1 MLIPSFSQWSSI
13 CRAIQYIT
21 RERRLFVSS
30 NQSSAFA
37 PDVSILFPLQ
47 LEVGTIVVIVF
58 DGIGNDHYYGWS
70 QFLVL
75 PTVFAPNSTSIV
87 FRSLCLC
94 LPIHRMA
101 VYARLCALLFSP
113 NHPKSRSIVDL
124 FRSSDLTWFSAPQGR
139 LIESAKT
146 SPSVRRT
153 DTSLQKHGSDIM
165 GTPSR
170 TESPW
175 T

>member
-1 MLIPSFSQWSSI
+1 MFGQFGSKKNPCNMRFMHYHSMHYDNFY
-13 CRAIQYIT
+13 C
-21 RERRLFVSS
+21 
-30 NQSSAFA
+30 
-37 PDVSILFPLQ
+37 ILFPLQ
-47 LEVGTIVVIVF
+47 LEVGTTVVIVF
-58 DGIGNDHYYGWS
+58 DGIENDLLWVVPISSPSNG
-70 QFLVL
+70 
-75 PTVFAPNSTSIV
+75 
-87 FRSLCLC
+87 LCTQQH
-94 LPIHRMA
+94 IHRISLSLSFAFQSTAWPFMH
-101 VYARLCALLFSP
+101 VYALSCFLQITPRVA
-113 NHPKSRSIVDL
+113 L